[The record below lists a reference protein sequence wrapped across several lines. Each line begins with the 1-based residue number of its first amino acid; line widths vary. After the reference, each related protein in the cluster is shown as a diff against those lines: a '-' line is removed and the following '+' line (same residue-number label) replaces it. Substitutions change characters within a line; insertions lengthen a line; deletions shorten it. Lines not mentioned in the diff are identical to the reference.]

1 MAKKSKGFRELL
13 RERINLQER
22 EENLQALQDQVYEN
36 SRKSKKK
43 TVLVA
48 TQDGEKMSDIL
59 KRFVAPYIQDL
70 DNFDEV
76 EYYFN
81 IAILAWNMTFTPEE
95 KHQSLIQKFLR
106 STPPGDKDFQREVRQ
121 TIRELIER
129 KKMYFSDVKRIITD
143 FRLVETT
150 NEYSL
155 AVAYK
160 MVDN

>member
-22 EENLQALQDQVYEN
+22 EENLQALQDQVYEK

-59 KRFVAPYIQDL
+59 KRFVAPYIKDL
-70 DNFDEV
+70 DDFEEV
-76 EYYFN
+76 QYYFN
-81 IAILAWNMTFTPEE
+81 IAIVAWNMTFTPEE
-95 KHQSLIQKFLR
+95 KHQSLIEQFLR
-106 STPPGDKDFQREVRQ
+106 KTGVEDKDFQQEVRQ
-121 TIRELIER
+121 TIHELIER
-129 KKMYFSDVKRIITD
+129 KKMYFADVKRIITD
-143 FRLVETT
+143 FRLVETI